1 MVGLEFG
8 LIIRMLI
15 SLSLF
20 EWVTRADTLD
30 TGKSECPCID
40 SAMWKILGINGTN
53 DQIKVFFNTVDEA
66 IYFARKNKIKYQIFE
81 PKEKVNVIKS
91 YASNF
96 KPKN

>member
-1 MVGLEFG
+1 MKYK
-8 LIIRMLI
+8 IYKR
-15 SLSLF
+15 S
-20 EWVTRADTLD
+20 
-30 TGKSECPCID
+30 K
-40 SAMWKILGINGTN
+40 SAMQSGLNNTKKWCLEPLDIPQRKRNSVFSWTSINGTN

-81 PKEKVNVIKS
+81 PKEKVTVIKS